1 MTNLYYNTIK
11 MLLERVSSVMIDQ
24 EALKVLLTLV
34 EGALDYDSEVLD
46 SLNLTADI
54 AMEKGLKLLFVSMG
68 GRKGLYSCLF
78 SFSVSLLFHL
88 ICVCSCLRKGTKFAL
103 CQYAGKGKSCILVC
117 LVSDSFFQF
126 LFILFICF
134 LCSCH

>member
-34 EGALDYDSEVLD
+34 EGALQQDPAVLD

-54 AMEKGLKLLFVSMG
+54 ATEKGLKLLFVSM
-68 GRKGLYSCLF
+68 
-78 SFSVSLLFHL
+78 
-88 ICVCSCLRKGTKFAL
+88 CVF
-103 CQYAGKGKSCILVC
+103 V
-117 LVSDSFFQF
+117 
-126 LFILFICF
+126 
-134 LCSCH
+134 